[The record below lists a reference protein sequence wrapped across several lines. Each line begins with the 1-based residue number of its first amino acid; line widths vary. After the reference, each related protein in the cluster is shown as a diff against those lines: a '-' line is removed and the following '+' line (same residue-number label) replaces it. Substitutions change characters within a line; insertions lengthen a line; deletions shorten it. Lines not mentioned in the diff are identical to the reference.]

1 MAEYSITNLSIGG
14 IPIQVV
20 GLKEL
25 KAPNEPVGILFL
37 LHGRLGSSKQKYLMR
52 IATSVLSEAAS
63 RPKERAREV
72 IVIILDQRN
81 HGWKETGQ
89 VALLPDGQV
98 DPQSLDN
105 ISHLHDMYTL
115 YTGTVHDVSFLITH
129 LEPLL
134 FPHDERTIDKWMV
147 MGISLGGH
155 ASWHIGT
162 HDPRVSLVV
171 PVIGSP
177 SYLTLFQHRA
187 EGLGLALAP
196 PYLPASLRREM
207 ERATPRVD
215 AFKGKDVLVMSGADD
230 MLVPFE
236 ESGSREFTQRLKD
249 AAICRTLEVWVQPET
264 GHTCSIEMIDRAKV
278 STDKVRREHIQALN
292 LFVISRISSGQ
303 TGSNVKIKQQREG
316 TLKPDP
322 KVRQPIHRPR
332 SQSCRIHR
340 HLLTTLTSP
349 PHRLALLG
357 FLKASPEP
365 EPEPPECVI
374 KSMWAVLRGTVRWP
388 VTIQLTDDAHDNVAT
403 TSSSPSPPCP
413 LDHIIG
419 DRLGSGVDHEV

>member
-1 MAEYSITNLSIGG
+1 MDGDGNF
-14 IPIQVV
+14 V
-20 GLKEL
+20 GWTR
-25 KAPNEPVGILFL
+25 ILA
-37 LHGRLGSSKQKYLMR
+37 H
-52 IATSVLSEAAS
+52 
-63 RPKERAREV
+63 
-72 IVIILDQRN
+72 
-81 HGWKETGQ
+81 
-89 VALLPDGQV
+89 
-98 DPQSLDN
+98 
-105 ISHLHDMYTL
+105 
-115 YTGTVHDVSFLITH
+115 
-129 LEPLL
+129 
-134 FPHDERTIDKWMV
+134 
-147 MGISLGGH
+147 
-155 ASWHIGT
+155 WHT
-162 HDPRVSLVV
+162 RPRVSLVV

-264 GHTCSIEMIDRAKV
+264 GHTCSIEMIDRAKDFIW
-278 STDKVRREHIQALN
+278 TNGIQPH
-292 LFVISRISSGQ
+292 
-303 TGSNVKIKQQREG
+303 TP
-316 TLKPDP
+316 TPPDY
-322 KVRQPIHRPR
+322 IN
-332 SQSCRIHR
+332 QS
-340 HLLTTLTSP
+340 

>member
-72 IVIILDQRN
+72 IAIILDQRN
-81 HGWKETGQ
+81 HGVRTVDPDRNQGWKETGQ

-187 EGLGLALAP
+187 KGLGLALAP

-230 MLVPFE
+230 TLVPFE

-264 GHTCSIEMIDRAKV
+264 GHTCSIEMIDRAKDFIW
-278 STDKVRREHIQALN
+278 TNGIQRKDQVAKRGDAEAR
-292 LFVISRISSGQ
+292 S
-303 TGSNVKIKQQREG
+303 EG
-316 TLKPDP
+316 PPAD
-322 KVRQPIHRPR
+322 
-332 SQSCRIHR
+332 
-340 HLLTTLTSP
+340 TSATFTI
-349 PHRLALLG
+349 LC
-357 FLKASPEP
+357 EP
-365 EPEPPECVI
+365 EHVFLFP
-374 KSMWAVLRGTVRWP
+374 SVLF
-388 VTIQLTDDAHDNVAT
+388 
-403 TSSSPSPPCP
+403 SPSNSAYT
-413 LDHIIG
+413 DT
-419 DRLGSGVDHEV
+419 S